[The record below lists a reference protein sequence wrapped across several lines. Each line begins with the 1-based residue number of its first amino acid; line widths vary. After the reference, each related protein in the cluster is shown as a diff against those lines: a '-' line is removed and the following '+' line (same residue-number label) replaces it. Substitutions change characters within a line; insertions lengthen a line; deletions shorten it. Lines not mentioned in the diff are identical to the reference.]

1 MTELNDMDPYD
12 VIARSIDERLWE
24 SQPWNMGTWHP
35 DGAHFWHCQL
45 PLNIVVT
52 DWSEDNVYDI
62 NVYTDDQM
70 DHMNTALQYN
80 HVPIESAG
88 ALVLGLTVGGEAER
102 LYRAQRKMTEKP
114 WPPERALS
122 QYMWIVRDSVST
134 VHNVAGSGG
143 DYVPVT
149 DWDHHRAEI
158 ASEID
163 ECSPTDIDRDL
174 ALTLAEAAIDI
185 CRVDLGLPSKRW
197 D

>member
-1 MTELNDMDPYD
+1 MTELNDKDPYD
-12 VIARSIDERLWE
+12 VVAQSIDERLWE

-52 DWSEDNVYDI
+52 DWTDDGVYDV
-62 NVYTDDQM
+62 NVYTDAQMDQM
-70 DHMNTALQYN
+70 DTALQYN

-102 LYRAQRKMTEKP
+102 LYRTQRPMTEKP
-114 WPPERALS
+114 WPPERALAE
-122 QYMWIVRDSVST
+122 YLEIVRTGIST
-134 VHNVAGSGG
+134 VHNVAGAAGG
-143 DYVPVT
+143 DYGAVT
-149 DWDHHRAEI
+149 DWDLHRAEI

-185 CRVDLGLPSKRW
+185 CRADLGLTTRTW
-197 D
+197 